1 MVTFLWYCSSSS
13 ECCSDLCRQRKGT
26 SSFLYAN
33 SCWRLTI
40 ICHRQKRLWFYFF
53 LFFIYLFL
61 FIFYL
66 FIFFY
71 FFLFIFFYLFFFIY
85 FFYSNSQGEC
95 TQLKETISCS
105 RQKQVHGNLVQLE
118 IPFWNSIKQIN
129 VLQLRLSV
137 KIEVFLF
144 LLKTLYDL

>member
-13 ECCSDLCRQRKGT
+13 RCCSDLCRQRRGT

-40 ICHRQKRLWFYFF
+40 ICHRQKRLWFYF
-53 LFFIYLFL
+53 
-61 FIFYL
+61 YL
-66 FIFFY
+66 FIFIFIYFLFIYFY
-71 FFLFIFFYLFFFIY
+71 LFFLFI

-105 RQKQVHGNLVQLE
+105 RQKQVHGNLVQLK
-118 IPFWNSIKQIN
+118 IPFWNSIKQII

-144 LLKTLYDL
+144 LLKTLYYL